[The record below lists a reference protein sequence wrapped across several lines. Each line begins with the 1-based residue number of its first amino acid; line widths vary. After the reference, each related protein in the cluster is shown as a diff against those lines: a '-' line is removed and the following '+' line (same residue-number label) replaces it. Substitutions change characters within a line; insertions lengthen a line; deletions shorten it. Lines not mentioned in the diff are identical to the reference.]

1 MKQYIEKIIS
11 GVDLSVEDMT
21 TVMMALMSGDVD
33 PIVASSFLTALKMKG
48 ESVDEIVAGA
58 KVMREKASVITI
70 DNPITLDTCGTGGDS
85 SGTFN
90 ISTAVAILAAANN
103 IAVVKH
109 GNRSVSSKCGCADVL
124 EALGVAIDLT
134 PDQVKECVND
144 INLGFLF
151 APTFHSAMR
160 HVGPVRRTLGMRT
173 IFNILGPLAN
183 PANAQYQLVGVFD
196 ESLLEVFAKVLQ
208 QLGVKRA
215 LVVHG
220 TDGLDEITIS
230 GETKICELNNGEIT
244 LKTIKPEDFGLKSA
258 PLETI
263 KGGDKDLNAQILTDL
278 LEGKQGPMRD
288 VLLLNAGAAFYV
300 CGKSESIEAGI
311 IDAAKVID
319 SGAAKLKLEAFVL
332 KTQELSKLNKGAE

>member
-11 GVDLSVEDMT
+11 GVDLSVEEMT
-21 TVMMALMSGDVD
+21 TVMMALMSGEVD

-48 ESVDEIVAGA
+48 ESVSEIVAGA
-58 KVMREKASVITI
+58 KVMREKASAITI
-70 DNPITLDTCGTGGDS
+70 NNPITLDTCGTGGDS
-85 SGTFN
+85 SGTYN

-124 EALGVAIDLT
+124 EELGVAIDIT
-134 PDQVKECVND
+134 PEQVKECVDETN
-144 INLGFLF
+144 IGFLF

-183 PANAQYQLVGVFD
+183 PANATYQLVGVFD
-196 ESLLEVFAKVLQ
+196 ESLLEIFAKVLQ

-230 GETKICELNNGEIT
+230 GDTKVCELNNDEIT
-244 LKTIKPEDFGLKSA
+244 FKTIKPEDFGLTSA
-258 PLETI
+258 PLESV
-263 KGGDKDLNAQILTDL
+263 KGGEKVLNASILKEL
-278 LEGKQGPMRD
+278 LDGKQGPMRD
-288 VLLLNAGAAFYV
+288 ILLLNAGAAFYT
-300 CGKSESIEAGI
+300 CGKAESIADGI
-311 IDAAKVID
+311 SQAASVID
-319 SGAAKLKLEAFVL
+319 SGAAKNKLEEFVAKTVEL
-332 KTQELSKLNKGAE
+332 KAKNV

>member
-11 GVDLSVEDMT
+11 GMDLSEGEMT
-21 TVMMALMSGDVD
+21 TVMMALMSGEVD
-33 PIVASSFLTALKMKG
+33 QVMASSFLTALKMKG

-58 KVMREKASVITI
+58 KVMREKASAITI
-70 DNPITLDTCGTGGDS
+70 NNPVTLDTCGTGGDS
-85 SGTFN
+85 SGTYN

-124 EALGVAIDLT
+124 EELGVAIDIT
-134 PDQVKECVND
+134 PDQVKECVD
-144 INLGFLF
+144 EINIGFLF

-183 PANAQYQLVGVFD
+183 PANATYQLVGVFD
-196 ESLLEVFAKVLQ
+196 ESLLEIFAKVLQ

-230 GETKICELNNGEIT
+230 GDTKVCELNNDEIT
-244 LKTIKPEDFGLKSA
+244 FKTIKPEDFGLDSA
-258 PLETI
+258 PLEAV
-263 KGGDKDLNAQILTDL
+263 KGGEKVLNAKILKEILD
-278 LEGKQGPMRD
+278 GKQGPMRD
-288 VLLLNAGAAFYV
+288 ILLLNAGAAFYT
-300 CGKSESIEAGI
+300 CGKSASIEEGI
-311 IDAAKVID
+311 KDAAKVID
-319 SGAAKLKLEAFVL
+319 SGAAKAKLEEFVA
-332 KTQELSKLNKGAE
+332 KTQELKNK

>member
-11 GVDLSVEDMT
+11 GQDLTVDEMT
-21 TVMMALMSGDVD
+21 TVMMALMSGEVD
-33 PIVASSFLTALKMKG
+33 QVIASSFLTALKMKG

-58 KVMREKASVITI
+58 KVMREKASAITI
-70 DNPITLDTCGTGGDS
+70 NNPVTLDTCGTGGDS

-90 ISTAVAILAAANN
+90 ISTAVAILAAAND

-124 EALGVAIDLT
+124 EELGVAIDIT
-134 PDQVKECVND
+134 PDQVKECVDETN
-144 INLGFLF
+144 IGFLF

-183 PANAQYQLVGVFD
+183 PANATYQLVGVFD
-196 ESLLEVFAKVLQ
+196 ESLLEVFARVLKE
-208 QLGVKRA
+208 LGVKRA

-230 GETKICELNNGEIT
+230 AETKVCELNDGEIIF
-244 LKTIKPEDFGLKSA
+244 KTIKPEDFGIERA
-258 PLETI
+258 PLEAI
-263 KGGDKDLNAQILTDL
+263 KGGEKVLNAQIL
-278 LEGKQGPMRD
+278 LEILDGKQGPMRD
-288 VLLLNAGAAFYV
+288 VLLLNAGAAFYT
-300 CGKSESIEAGI
+300 CGKSASIAEGIKAAG
-311 IDAAKVID
+311 AVID
-319 SGAAKLKLEAFVL
+319 SGAAKAKLEEFVK
-332 KTQELSKLNKGAE
+332 KTQTLKNK